1 MCFDVLQLCN
11 IGSVTHD
18 INVSPSLF
26 FSKHVKPLKD
36 CLQVH
41 AVYSAVLNVD
51 KQRGNNAYLLLLLP
65 ATEQLLSGD
74 GMVL

>member
-1 MCFDVLQLCN
+1 MRDA
-11 IGSVTHD
+11 D
-18 INVSPSLF
+18 ISVSPFLF
-26 FSKHVKPLKD
+26 FYKHVKQFKH

-51 KQRGNNAYLLLLLP
+51 KQRGNNAYLILLP
-65 ATEQLLSGD
+65 AATERLLSGD